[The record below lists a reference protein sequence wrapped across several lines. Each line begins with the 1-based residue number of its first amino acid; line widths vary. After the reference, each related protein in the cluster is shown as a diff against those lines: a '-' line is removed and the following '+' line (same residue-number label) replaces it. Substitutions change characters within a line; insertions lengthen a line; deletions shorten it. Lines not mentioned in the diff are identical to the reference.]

1 MKITRVNH
9 AALNIAAGITEVEH
23 FYTRLLGIPTVP
35 RQLPPEFAA
44 RVPGFWMQ
52 LGQTQVHIIQAPLE
66 GRAREPVGP
75 HIAFYVDDLDAAV
88 AELGVAGIEFDRS
101 RYEEGDHVIFVGEV
115 ERCSHAHGES
125 PLLYHGGKFYAE
137 HPL

>member
-75 HIAFYVDDLDAAV
+75 HLAFYVDDLDAAV
-88 AELGVAGIEFDRS
+88 AELGVAGIEFDRF
-101 RYEEGDHVIFVGEV
+101 GGFVFFSDPAGNTV
-115 ERCSHAHGES
+115 ELQQDPE
-125 PLLYHGGKFYAE
+125 LLPG
-137 HPL
+137 